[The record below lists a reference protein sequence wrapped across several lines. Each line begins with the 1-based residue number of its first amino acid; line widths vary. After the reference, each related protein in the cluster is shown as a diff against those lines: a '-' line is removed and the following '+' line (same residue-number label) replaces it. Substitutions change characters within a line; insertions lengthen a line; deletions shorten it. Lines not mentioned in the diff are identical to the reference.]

1 MNWWKTDN
9 YPAVIRFV
17 EDSILVSYPDLEG
30 CITFGV
36 SEEDAL
42 YNAKEA
48 LEGYIYTLESD
59 HLEIPQPSKIR
70 EIELNKSESIVL
82 VDARMPLVRDQ
93 ERNRSIKKH

>member
-1 MNWWKTDN
+1 M
-9 YPAVIRFV
+9 
-17 EDSILVSYPDLEG
+17 EG

-48 LEGYIYTLESD
+48 LEGSIYTLESD
-59 HLEIPQPSKIR
+59 HLEIPQRSKIR

-82 VDARMPLVRDQ
+82 VVARMPLVRDQ